1 MWLDHGNSV
10 VCSNCPSKAAFDRR
24 HNFFRREVP
33 NSKNEASNPLVP
45 LYWCGQTRNQSH
57 INFFTSIK
65 IIVRIGRYAS
75 ECQVQS
81 GEKLAHMWCSTNLS
95 ITTTPYPGITP
106 SVLTKELQVRLRVP
120 GVRGVDAGTTKNG
133 SVVCLL
139 TLLLLKTATR

>member
-10 VCSNCPSKAAFDRR
+10 VRSNYLSKIAFDRR

-33 NSKNEASNPLVP
+33 NSKNGASNPLVP

-57 INFFTSIK
+57 INFFTSIE

-75 ECQVQS
+75 ECQFQS

-95 ITTTPYPGITP
+95 ITTTAYLGIMP
-106 SVLTKELQVRLRVP
+106 SVLTKELQVRRRVP
-120 GVRGVDAGTTKNG
+120 GVRGVDAGTMKNG

-139 TLLLLKTATR
+139 TLLLLRTATR